1 LKEEAMKSQWTFL
14 LAGAL
19 VLGVNYTT
27 FAAEDASITV
37 ASIVAKAD
45 ESGSAAY
52 AQTAKPFLGGEWEYH
67 EDAGATRI
75 ALDENGNGSYPWQ
88 NGHVVTTSV
97 SGRRWEGHWSQ
108 EGNDREGDFEVH
120 LSEDATEAE
129 GTWWYT
135 RVGTHIL
142 PPRERGGDCWMQR
155 LSTVVKRVS
164 TAVAKAVPEMVGTG
178 NGE

>member
-1 LKEEAMKSQWTFL
+1 MKSQWTFL

-19 VLGVNYTT
+19 FLGVNCTT
-27 FAAEDASITV
+27 FAADNASVTV

-45 ESGSAAY
+45 ENGSVAHAV
-52 AQTAKPFLGGEWEYH
+52 TAKPFLGGEWEYH

-88 NGHVVTTSV
+88 NGHVVTTSF
-97 SGRRWEGHWSQ
+97 SGRVWQGHWSQ
-108 EGNDREGDFEVH
+108 EGNDREGDFEVQ

-142 PPRERGGDCWMQR
+142 PPREKGGECWMQR
-155 LSTVVKRVS
+155 LSTAVKQVS
-164 TAVAKAVPEMVGTG
+164 KAVASAATEMVGAG

>member
-1 LKEEAMKSQWTFL
+1 MKSQWTFL

-19 VLGVNYTT
+19 LLGVNCTT
-27 FAAEDASITV
+27 FAADNASVTV

-45 ESGSAAY
+45 ENGSVAHAV
-52 AQTAKPFLGGEWEYH
+52 TAKPFLGGEWEYH

-75 ALDENGNGSYPWQ
+75 SLDENGNGSYPWQ
-88 NGHVVTTSV
+88 NGHVVTTLL
-97 SGRRWEGHWSQ
+97 SGRVWQGHWSQ
-108 EGNDREGDFEVH
+108 QGNDREGDFEVQ

-129 GTWWYT
+129 GIWWYT

-142 PPRERGGDCWMQR
+142 PPRENGGECWMQR
-155 LSTVVKRVS
+155 LSTVVKQVS
-164 TAVAKAVPEMVGTG
+164 KAVASAATEMVGAG